1 MMKRILLSFFILLV
15 ALSACKK
22 QKEPKT
28 LEALA
33 LSSFHELVNPAYL
46 INSDSIRRYI
56 RMNLSAVRDTA
67 VWDSV
72 VTEYYTANDTL
83 IWFGDEIGS
92 RTDSLLYWLENSY
105 RHGINPELFAASGSS
120 MATVFMARCLF
131 RKVIHSF
138 KAIR

>member
-56 RMNLSAVRDTA
+56 CRPSMIL
-67 VWDSV
+67 
-72 VTEYYTANDTL
+72 L
-83 IWFGDEIGS
+83 FGI
-92 RTDSLLYWLENSY
+92 RSLPNIILLM
-105 RHGINPELFAASGSS
+105 IP
-120 MATVFMARCLF
+120 
-131 RKVIHSF
+131 
-138 KAIR
+138 